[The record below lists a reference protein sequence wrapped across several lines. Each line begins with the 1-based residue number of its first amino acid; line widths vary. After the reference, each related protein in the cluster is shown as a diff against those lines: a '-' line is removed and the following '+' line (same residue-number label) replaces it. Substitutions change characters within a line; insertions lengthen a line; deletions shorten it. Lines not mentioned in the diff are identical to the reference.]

1 MQALADEEWSVLENS
16 MRFRLRGC
24 SHIQPDSGCGTEAA
38 QGLPGRK
45 VVSRRARAAPLPC
58 FLKCL
63 AAASNAST
71 LMQFCPPGNG
81 RSIAEQPAVSAAT
94 RALLEGLAGSPG
106 GPRSLA
112 RFCGQGHHLY
122 STVAGSNDVKNIQ
135 SQFRSTSSSLPNA
148 CKRILRSDK
157 GVSLAV
163 VHLKG
168 STRKQEANILQAA
181 LDGPCAPSAL
191 LIISSSALQGSK
203 VVRRAMSSPLNWDEL
218 ARATGPG
225 SDHVGYTS
233 RLTWWSLL
241 FRTRPRSSMTRKAE
255 GEPKSGPPNLYCSSG
270 GRLLPIMSAQ
280 RHSTAQGCDKCCA
293 GSERDVHRAMVRGSL
308 STQSKGG
315 SWLCSA
321 EEGEEETSARMLE
334 GGDVSGNCLARIR
347 SSLSCA
353 RDEHDLSGID
363 WIDMRE
369 NMRRALVDAR
379 EGSGTGFENGLH
391 GQLHRLVFNTEHGG
405 FNLDSGRRAWISNFQ
420 SRFARHLIGA
430 TGAEKCLV
438 GQISLQLFVLFFVD
452 RRTHGLW
459 KSEEA
464 FTGSDGESQSDGK
477 IHIAEADQEL
487 PLCLSKEEDGSSWGR
502 PDVLSTRI
510 RLLQA
515 VRWMQ
520 LFDSG
525 WPIFKLLSLLAHN
538 ECRRGHR
545 KCQPR
550 CPEEWIVKMMA
561 DLEAKVPDLLAVDG
575 GFSDSKLRTLAMQL
589 WSSQGTVWAAARNVC
604 GDLAVALAG
613 ASIESGP
620 AVSANVASTKTGAE
634 QWSKL
639 SSHPGPWM
647 VCQSS
652 LGGDGAHLCEGQD
665 YEASTLVWNPTHASQ
680 WTFIDVRC
688 MHSMF
693 ALLAGARCDLALH
706 PVAPL
711 AYDFLKRCQNSLDVA
726 PAAVV
731 PPIVPPTAALDLP
744 WLTRV
749 ISLLLAFCFRF
760 ALLVAVPTWPAAAAG
775 PSTEKEN
782 KAEKIEPKPEFAT
795 ETSQVASAG
804 QQACAQEE
812 AKAQSQST
820 ARSQTQL
827 VMTACA
833 MWHIRLGSAS
843 EDFRWDINVMLML
856 NVVQSAKA
864 PSEIGSFFA
873 PSGVCIISTD
883 PGGDRPLEQNL
894 SYLVTTQQTLAANFW
909 SFTYHLNRLYARLHG
924 YRFRRPE
931 ISSDELKASLAD
943 GLQPPRRVQ
952 WSIVRL
958 VQQELEDRSCRYV
971 VWLDSDAYIVS
982 SEPLETVLVQHG
994 LLNSSG
1000 SRSAHRLFLFASA
1013 VSGGLQTH
1021 GSEIGT
1027 QRSTSLNISDH
1038 FMIIRNTP
1046 AARQLVA
1053 QWMC

>member
-58 FLKCL
+58 LLKCL

-106 GPRSLA
+106 GPRSLT

-122 STVAGSNDVKNIQ
+122 STVAGNNDVKNIQ

-148 CKRILRSDK
+148 CKRILRSDE

-218 ARATGPG
+218 ARATGPD

-280 RHSTAQGCDKCCA
+280 RHSTAQGCDMCCA
-293 GSERDVHRAMVRGSL
+293 GSERDVHRAMARGSL

-321 EEGEEETSARMLE
+321 EEGEEETLARMLE

-353 RDEHDLSGID
+353 RDEHDLSGMD

-369 NMRRALVDAR
+369 NMRSALVDAR

-405 FNLDSGRRAWISNFQ
+405 FNLESGRRGWISNFQ
-420 SRFARHLIGA
+420 GRFARHLIGA

-438 GQISLQLFVLFFVD
+438 GQIALQFFVLFFVD

-477 IHIAEADQEL
+477 IHLAEADQEL

-589 WSSQGTVWAAARNVC
+589 WSSQGTVWASARNVC

-613 ASIESGP
+613 ASI
-620 AVSANVASTKTGAE
+620 AVAMARTQNIWEAYIFVTFTELHLADLTG
-634 QWSKL
+634 
-639 SSHPGPWM
+639 
-647 VCQSS
+647 
-652 LGGDGAHLCEGQD
+652 
-665 YEASTLVWNPTHASQ
+665 
-680 WTFIDVRC
+680 
-688 MHSMF
+688 
-693 ALLAGARCDLALH
+693 
-706 PVAPL
+706 
-711 AYDFLKRCQNSLDVA
+711 
-726 PAAVV
+726 
-731 PPIVPPTAALDLP
+731 
-744 WLTRV
+744 RV
-749 ISLLLAFCFRF
+749 
-760 ALLVAVPTWPAAAAG
+760 
-775 PSTEKEN
+775 
-782 KAEKIEPKPEFAT
+782 
-795 ETSQVASAG
+795 
-804 QQACAQEE
+804 ACAQAALLHNQHLWEILGYVEDVLQAEAPYGFGSPCKLSFCPFGGSPDLASCSCRPLYGKGREDRAEAGIRHGNEQGQKSSTVSPKHKEEE
-812 AKAQSQST
+812 ARAPRRQARRAVGRRQSKKGGLL
-820 ARSQTQL
+820 R
-827 VMTACA
+827 
-833 MWHIRLGSAS
+833 
-843 EDFRWDINVMLML
+843 
-856 NVVQSAKA
+856 
-864 PSEIGSFFA
+864 

-982 SEPLETVLVQHG
+982 SEPLEAVLVQHG

-1000 SRSAHRLFLFASA
+1000 SPSAHRLFLFASA

-1021 GSEIGT
+1021 GTGIGT
-1027 QRSTSLNISDH
+1027 QRPTSLNISDH

-1053 QWMC
+1053 QWWRMPLIAAHGLERFREELFLEQTVMNELFPALHRLTAPAPPLIHFEGHSGMFARHAGGIKDQALAVSLRDALVARVLAPISHPDSSWAEVVRRDEVASELLNL